1 MDQILCI
8 IHFCQNQNNHE
19 MFTNSKIMYFLKENY
34 TEFQTLIFEFESFEN
49 LYLQKMTLFPSYWE
63 IFHWIMWPFYT
74 NFSHKTNNRI
84 GNIILS
90 FKTLGIKLCF
100 GWSSFVIIKRFKEL
114 SNDDLRIVKEFP
126 DCEDESLKVQTL

>member
-1 MDQILCI
+1 
-8 IHFCQNQNNHE
+8 
-19 MFTNSKIMYFLKENY
+19 
-34 TEFQTLIFEFESFEN
+34 
-49 LYLQKMTLFPSYWE
+49 
-63 IFHWIMWPFYT
+63 MWPFYT

-100 GWSSFVIIKRFKEL
+100 GWSSFVIIKRLKEL